1 MDLTPDQLA
10 VIISDRCK
18 DKPHK
23 DYSATLKSWNT
34 LYRKLR
40 EILTLKHHN
49 TVLRILDASV
59 TNNILRIVYTIPTD
73 NIIVNE
79 EVFVCDSSYLDMD
92 FYDMRTD
99 YESLQADLNARQKA
113 IENEKA
119 RGARYRY
126 YLRLRAEFDPDFVP
140 PEEDM

>member
-1 MDLTPDQLA
+1 MDLSSDQLA
-10 VIISDRCK
+10 VIVADRYK

-23 DYSATLKSWNT
+23 DFSTSLKSWNT
-34 LYRKLR
+34 IYHKLQ
-40 EILTLKHHN
+40 EILTLKHYN
-49 TVLRILDASV
+49 EVIIIKDASV
-59 TNNILRIVYTIPTD
+59 TNNVLRIVYTRPRD
-73 NIIVNE
+73 NQVIVVD

-92 FYDMRTD
+92 YYDMKTD
-99 YESLQADLNARQKA
+99 YESLQADLNARQKE

-140 PEEDM
+140 PEDY

>member
-1 MDLTPDQLA
+1 MDLSPDQLA
-10 VIISDRCK
+10 VIVSNRYK

-23 DYSATLKSWNT
+23 DHSASLKSWSAI
-34 LYRKLR
+34 YRKLK
-40 EILTLKHHN
+40 EILALKEYN
-49 TVLRILDASV
+49 TVLQILDASV
-59 TNNILRIVYTIPTD
+59 TDNVLRITYTVPRD
-73 NIIVNE
+73 NQVIVTE

-92 FYDMRTD
+92 FYDMKTD
-99 YESLQADLNARQKA
+99 WRSLQADLEARQRE

-140 PEEDM
+140 PEDY